1 MADDRID
8 VVFGAEFSDLLAAVQ
23 QIKTELDGLTA
34 PVKALGDQFA
44 LAGTRMTDGAQSGAA
59 VWTDA
64 LHSIEGN
71 ALTVF
76 NEVLSGTTT
85 WQGAME
91 KLFADLALSFAEYVA
106 EMMLEWA
113 AFEALG
119 IGGGAGGG
127 GGSAGGILGFAASF
141 FGSGGGDAGAAS
153 AAGDLSDLAMF
164 QAGAWSIPRDMIA
177 LVHSGEMILPADV
190 AASARAGGSVPGF
203 PGGTAAAS
211 SAPGSNFA
219 LNVTV
224 QAIDSAGVAQ
234 WANANAKTLAQTITR
249 YMGTNPSVAGG

>member
-34 PVKALGDQFA
+34 PVKALGDQFV

-59 VWTDA
+59 GWMDA
-64 LHSIEGN
+64 LHAIEGN
-71 ALTVF
+71 ALTIF

-85 WQGAME
+85 WQAAME
-91 KLFADLALSFAEYVA
+91 KLFADLAISFGEYVT
-106 EMMLEWA
+106 EMILDWL

-119 IGGGAGGG
+119 AGMGAGG
-127 GGSAGGILGFAASF
+127 GGSAGGILGFAAGLF
-141 FGSGGGDAGAAS
+141 GGGGGAGAAG
-153 AAGDLSDLAMF
+153 AAGDLGDLAMF

-177 LVHSGEMILPADV
+177 LVHAGEMILPADV
-190 AASARAGGSVPGF
+190 AATARAGGSVPGF
-203 PGGTAAAS
+203 PGGQAATSS
-211 SAPGSNFA
+211 SAGSNFA

-249 YMGTNPSVAGG
+249 YMGTNPSVAG

>member
-34 PVKALGDQFA
+34 PVKALGDQFV

-59 VWTDA
+59 GWLDA
-64 LHSIEGN
+64 LHAIEGN
-71 ALTVF
+71 ALTIF

-85 WQGAME
+85 WQAAME
-91 KLFADLALSFAEYVA
+91 KLFADLAISFGEYVT
-106 EMMLEWA
+106 EMILDWL

-119 IGGGAGGG
+119 IGGGG
-127 GGSAGGILGFAASF
+127 GGSAGGLLGFAAGLLG
-141 FGSGGGDAGAAS
+141 GSGGGAGAAG
-153 AAGDLSDLAMF
+153 AAGDLADFAMF

-177 LVHSGEMILPADV
+177 LVQAGEMILPADV
-190 AASARAGGSVPGF
+190 AATARAGGVVPGF
-203 PGGTAAAS
+203 PGGQAAS
-211 SAPGSNFA
+211 SSSAGSNFA

-249 YMGTNPSVAGG
+249 YMGTNPSVAG